1 MNGLTAADYAD
12 TGQWRLIVKVRA
24 NGISAFIE
32 NTIHTD
38 LEPQLLFSIEW
49 EANDGNLLRNIE
61 NAVYDHPR
69 VLDDFSACVIVYD
82 PKTLFMPTEVME
94 ETEGAEE
101 TVYTAIYDAD
111 PAEVMVDVDAD
122 LSAAHCLARGL
133 KGFLNRTFP
142 GAKIESNLMN
152 KVRRFRKENQGVK
165 MYVDVR
171 DREADFVMLDGRNL
185 ISASTHPT
193 GAASDVAY
201 HAFNIIDVYGLQP
214 TSTPIVFSGAGV
226 TDELKE
232 IISKLK
238 PGEAIFPK
246 SPSEY

>member
-12 TGQWRLIVKVRA
+12 TGQWRLIVKVKA
-24 NGISAFIE
+24 SGISAFIE

-38 LEPQLLFSIEW
+38 LEPQLLFATEW
-49 EANDGNLLRNIE
+49 EANDGNLLQNIE

-82 PKTLFMPTEVME
+82 PKTLFMPTVVME

-111 PAEVMVDVDAD
+111 PAEVMVDVDSD
-122 LSAAHCLARGL
+122 LTAAHCLARGL

-152 KVRRFRKENQGVK
+152 QVRRLRLGNEGVRL
-165 MYVDVR
+165 YVQVR
-171 DREADFVMLDGRNL
+171 ETESDFILLDSHNL
-185 ISASTHPT
+185 LSASTHPVN
-193 GAASDVAY
+193 GATDVAY
-201 HAFNIIDVYGLQP
+201 HAFNIMDVYGLRP
-214 TSTPIVFSGAGV
+214 LSTPIVLSGNGV
-226 TDELKE
+226 TDELRLIFSRLQHGETVSLK
-232 IISKLK
+232 SK
-238 PGEAIFPK
+238 
-246 SPSEY
+246 S